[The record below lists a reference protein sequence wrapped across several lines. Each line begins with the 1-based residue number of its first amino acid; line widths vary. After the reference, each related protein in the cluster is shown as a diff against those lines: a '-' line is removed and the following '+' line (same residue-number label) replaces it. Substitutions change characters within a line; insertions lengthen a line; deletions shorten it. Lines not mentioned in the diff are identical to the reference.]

1 MARAKAEVPVGKP
14 GAGSKGRGRK
24 SREYDAG
31 ASGATAITENDWPE
45 AEERLME
52 EITSRGNMM
61 KAMNRVISNKGSADP
76 ASYPI
81 WKIQM

>member
-1 MARAKAEVPVGKP
+1 MARVKAEVPIWKS

-24 SREYDAG
+24 SRDDAG
-31 ASGATAITENDWPE
+31 APGATAITENDWPE

-61 KAMNRVISNKGSADP
+61 KAMNRVISNKGSA
-76 ASYPI
+76 AS
-81 WKIQM
+81 MG